1 MFCRKCGNQLSDHMK
16 FCPKCGASVITQP
29 AQDTQAT
36 AASAETAVPVTE
48 TAVSAETTA
57 PVAEAA
63 AMPDAPTST
72 TAGQATQILQT
83 AQPASPVAPTE
94 QGATQATAA
103 PTAPVAEA
111 TAMPDATAATT
122 AGQATQILQ
131 TAQPTSPVAPMPQ
144 VAQAPTPA
152 PTEKKKGGMKWVFIG
167 IAAVLLIAA
176 IVFVLFFLRGK
187 DEKDTVT
194 DGTVEET
201 EVSRSKK
208 GEVSF
213 DFHSITTS
221 DSLENVT
228 ILVMS
233 GHSNIDGEP
242 LETLTT
248 DGDGKVSV
256 ELESGEYTLV
266 WKKDGYYNGCRD
278 LDVENEAVTVTT
290 YMLPLLSD
298 HQAYILLRWDSD
310 QDLDLSVFNAQ
321 TNQYINITSPVDA
334 SGNFLYSDNTG
345 EQGYELIYL
354 RDYTE
359 GIYTVYVRD
368 NESLVNGTGSSME
381 AGNVSVSVYIPDGL
395 IYYKEADTTEDAALW
410 NPVYLYQGEPTD
422 LNNYIHDL
430 TDYPQLARDKNDL
443 SVVRNEEAM
452 KVYEAFLR
460 GEYTTKD
467 GKTLTGLLPEFSPA
481 DDTWNGY
488 IDKVEYAYL
497 DLGADN
503 VQELLVTFIGFD
515 VYEPGDD
522 SSVSHILQYDGTDLN
537 VCYSF
542 GSYARGVSGIT
553 YYGVLNWEGY
563 AGATSTC
570 LEQSVLDSKGNELML
585 YSADAELEINSYT
598 YTFDDNGF
606 DPTSYSD
613 MPDAGLCFYEINGT
627 DYIAYE
633 NDMNEGRADYD
644 AVSAFYGSHGYQI
657 YTQEEIE
664 TLVTER
670 ARSLGI
676 EEWILHDN
684 TQPQVWELD
693 TQYYQDYLQ
702 PDELV
707 LTDETMWVLCDIA
720 FDLYGK
726 EGTYYPDYLMQNSAY
741 LHGFLSDLFLQM
753 RMGLTIP
760 YLDVEWQKDASDPYS
775 YREYTKISA
784 ATVGNFLT
792 QLFGGTY
799 DLTTFTHDADA
810 FVDLYYDN
818 GQLICFAGGIE
829 LDEGAWYERTEDV
842 YDQYKDVVFSV
853 GGNEYV
859 AGSVTLSL
867 RMVNNDLGYMITSY
881 TCSKYSR

>member
-16 FCPKCGASVITQP
+16 FCPKCGASVVM
-29 AQDTQAT
+29 D
-36 AASAETAVPVTE
+36 
-48 TAVSAETTA
+48 A
-57 PVAEAA
+57 PVAPAGVQA
-63 AMPDAPTST
+63 T
-72 TAGQATQILQT
+72 TASVTQA
-83 AQPASPVAPTE
+83 AAPTE

-111 TAMPDATAATT
+111 AAMPTAPA
-122 AGQATQILQ
+122 APAPAEQATQILQ
-131 TAQPTSPVAPMPQ
+131 TAQPANPVAPMPQ

-152 PTEKKKGGMKWVFIG
+152 PAEKKKGGMKWVFIG
-167 IAAVLLIAA
+167 IAVVLLIAA
-176 IVFVLFFLRGK
+176 IVFVLVFLRGK
-187 DEKDTVT
+187 NEKDTVT

-248 DGDGKVSV
+248 DGDGRASV

-266 WKKDGYYNGCRD
+266 WKRDGYYNGCRD
-278 LDVENEAVTVTT
+278 LDVTNEAVTVTT

-359 GIYTVYVRD
+359 GVYTVYVRD

-381 AGNVSVSVYIPDGL
+381 AGNVSVSVYVPDGL
-395 IYYKEADTTEDAALW
+395 IYYKEADTAEDAALW

-467 GKTLTGLLPEFSPA
+467 GETLTGLLPEFSP
-481 DDTWNGY
+481 DDSTWNGY

-515 VYEPGDD
+515 VYGPGDD
-522 SSVSHILQYDGTDLN
+522 SSFSHILQYDGTDLN

-553 YYGVLNWEGY
+553 YYGVLNSEDY
-563 AGATSTC
+563 DGATSTY

-633 NDMNEGRADYD
+633 NDMNEGRAGYD

-684 TQPQVWELD
+684 TQPQMWELD

-707 LTDETMWVLCDIA
+707 LTDETMWVLRGIA
-720 FDLYGK
+720 FSLFGE
-726 EGTYYPDYLMQNSAY
+726 EGTYYPDSLMQDPVH
-741 LHGFLSDLFLQM
+741 LHSFLSDLFLQM
-753 RMGLTIP
+753 RTGLTIP
-760 YLDVEWQKDASDPYS
+760 YLDVEWKEDTSDPDS
-775 YREYTKISA
+775 YRAYTKTSA
-784 ATVGNFLT
+784 TTVGNFLT

-799 DLTTFTHDADA
+799 DLTTFSHDADA
-810 FVDLYYDN
+810 YVDLYYDD
-818 GQLICFAGGIE
+818 GQFICSAVGME
-829 LDEGAWYERTEDV
+829 WCEWAWPERTEDDPI
-842 YDQYKDVVFSV
+842 YDQYKNVVFSV
-853 GGNEYV
+853 GGDEFVDGYI
-859 AGSVTLSL
+859 TLSL

>member
-57 PVAEAA
+57 PVTGAA
-63 AMPDAPTST
+63 TMPDAPTAT

-83 AQPASPVAPTE
+83 AQPASPVAPTV

-103 PTAPVAEA
+103 PTAPMTEA
-111 TAMPDATAATT
+111 AAMPD
-122 AGQATQILQ
+122 
-131 TAQPTSPVAPMPQ
+131 APMPQ

-152 PTEKKKGGMKWVFIG
+152 PAEKKKGGMKWVFIG

-187 DEKDTVT
+187 NEKDTVT
-194 DGTVEET
+194 EGTVEET
-201 EVSRSKK
+201 EGSRSKK
-208 GEVSF
+208 GEISF

-248 DGDGKVSV
+248 DGDGRTSV
-256 ELESGEYTLV
+256 ELDPGEYTLV

-467 GKTLTGLLPEFSPA
+467 GKTLTGLLPEFSPE
-481 DDTWNGY
+481 DDNWNGY

-676 EEWILHDN
+676 EEWILHDS

-707 LTDETMWVLCDIA
+707 LTDETTLFLGIVAHI
-720 FDLYGK
+720 LYL
-726 EGTYYPDYLMQNSAY
+726 YPDFDMEDSDYLRD
-741 LHGFLSDLFLQM
+741 FLFLLYWEAEAS
-753 RMGLTIP
+753 GLSTS
-760 YLDVEWQKDASDPYS
+760 YFNVEWQRDPSDPESGLY
-775 YREYTKISA
+775 ISKTNA
-784 ATVGNFLT
+784 IMVEKLLT
-792 QLFGGTY
+792 QLFGGSY
-799 DLTTFTHDADA
+799 DLTALRYDADA
-810 FVDLYYDN
+810 IVDIYYDD
-818 GQLICFAGGIE
+818 GQLICYA
-829 LDEGAWYERTEDV
+829 AWLQYSEWAQYQRTEDV
-842 YDQYKDVVFSV
+842 PYY
-853 GGNEYV
+853 NEYKKIV
-859 AGSVTLSL
+859 FTIEGDEYVDGYITLSL
-867 RMVNNDLGYMITSY
+867 RMVNNGLGYMITDF
-881 TCSKYSR
+881 TCSRY

>member
-16 FCPKCGASVITQP
+16 FCPKCGASVVMDAPVAPAGVQATTASVTQAAAP
-29 AQDTQAT
+29 TEQGTTQAT
-36 AASAETAVPVTE
+36 AAP
-48 TAVSAETTA
+48 TA

-63 AMPDAPTST
+63 AIPTAPAAPT

-83 AQPASPVAPTE
+83 AQPAN
-94 QGATQATAA
+94 
-103 PTAPVAEA
+103 
-111 TAMPDATAATT
+111 
-122 AGQATQILQ
+122 
-131 TAQPTSPVAPMPQ
+131 PVAPMPQ

-152 PTEKKKGGMKWVFIG
+152 PAEKKKGGTKWVFIG
-167 IAAVLLIAA
+167 IAVVLLIAA

-187 DEKDTVT
+187 NEKDTVT

-248 DGDGKVSV
+248 DGDGRASV

-266 WKKDGYYNGCRD
+266 WKRDGYYNGCRD
-278 LDVENEAVTVTT
+278 LDVTNEAVTVTT

-359 GIYTVYVRD
+359 GVYTVYVRD

-381 AGNVSVSVYIPDGL
+381 AGNVSVSVYVPDGL
-395 IYYKEADTTEDAALW
+395 IYYKEADTAEDAALW

-467 GKTLTGLLPEFSPA
+467 GETLTGLLPEFSP
-481 DDTWNGY
+481 DDSTWNGY

-515 VYEPGDD
+515 VYGPGDD
-522 SSVSHILQYDGTDLN
+522 SSFSHILQYDGTDLN

-553 YYGVLNWEGY
+553 YYGVLNSEDY
-563 AGATSTC
+563 DGATSTY

-633 NDMNEGRADYD
+633 NDMNEGRAGYD

-707 LTDETMWVLCDIA
+707 LTDETMWFLCDIA
-720 FDLYGK
+720 YSLFGK
-726 EGTYYPDYLMQNSAY
+726 EGTYDYEYLMQDSAY

-760 YLDVEWQKDASDPYS
+760 YLDVEWKEDTSDPYL
-775 YREYTKISA
+775 RGYTKISA

-810 FVDLYYDN
+810 FVDLYYDD
-818 GQLICFAGGIE
+818 GQLICSACWIDLF
-829 LDEGAWYERTEDV
+829 EGAWPERTEDDPI
-842 YDQYKDVVFSV
+842 YNQYKDVVFSV